1 MTALLHRFEVF
12 SDPPAKQ
19 PAYLPCMGQGKSKG
33 KFLAGAVVKAI
44 RDARL
49 KRGDAIVIAGIYCD
63 AGRFKEL
70 IALEDKD
77 QVIEYRPDHTGDR
90 QAVILSRVNAKRNSY
105 SAMTRIIQNAWLKEI
120 RWIKDEWNMSRPV
133 TDIDQIV
140 NRIAAL
146 V

>member
-1 MTALLHRFEVF
+1 VTALLHRFEVW

-90 QAVILSRVNAKRNSY
+90 QAVILSRVSDGRCSQ
-105 SAMTRIIQNAWLKEI
+105 TCIEQNAWLKEI